1 MESIEVIFEQKWL
14 DVKDK
19 YSDDI
24 KALCKEFFEY
34 GINISANNSETN
46 VSFTDFEIW
55 WEMYDKKRGKEKCL
69 KKWAKLTK
77 QEREDC
83 LNATP
88 TYVAS
93 TPDKQYRKD
102 PQTYL
107 NGKCWNDEIIINN
120 NNYGRKQIPTDAE
133 RINKLG
139 EILAG

>member
-1 MESIEVIFEQKWL
+1 MDKDFLFEQKWL
-14 DVKDK
+14 NANNG
-19 YSDDI
+19 YTDDI
-24 KALCKEFFEY
+24 KALCKEFYEY

-46 VSFTDFEIW
+46 VSFADFEIW

-77 QEREDC
+77 IEREDC

-88 TYVAS
+88 AYVAS

-120 NNYGRKQIPTDAE
+120 NNYGRKQTPTDAE

>member
-1 MESIEVIFEQKWL
+1 MR
-14 DVKDK
+14 D
-19 YSDDI
+19 
-24 KALCKEFFEY
+24 
-34 GINISANNSETN
+34 NETN
-46 VSFTDFEIW
+46 LSFADFEIW

-88 TYVAS
+88 AYVAS

-107 NGKCWNDEIIINN
+107 NNKSWNDEIIQTS
-120 NNYGRKQIPTDAE
+120 YGTRQIPTDAE
-133 RINKLG
+133 RISKLG

>member
-1 MESIEVIFEQKWL
+1 MDKDFLFEQKWL
-14 DVKDK
+14 NANID
-19 YSDDI
+19 YTDDI
-24 KALCKEFFEY
+24 KALCKAFFEY

-46 VSFTDFEIW
+46 VSFADFEIW

-77 QEREDC
+77 REREDC

-88 TYVAS
+88 AYIAS

-120 NNYGRKQIPTDAE
+120 NNYGRKQITTDQA
-133 RINKLG
+133 RQQKLA
-139 EILAG
+139 EILTE